1 MFEARTQE
9 EILKE
14 LQAWSTSQ
22 QSNFE
27 GTFEYDVLSSNAIE
41 FAKVEVELEQAYK
54 AAFADTSW
62 GEYLTMLAGAV
73 GVIRR
78 TATKAVGTVTV
89 SGRGTIPA
97 GALFGTQEGLRF
109 EADEETVVIDSAEIA
124 VTATKAG
131 EVGNVQ
137 AETVNLIPLSIP
149 GITGVINN
157 EAMHDGYDE
166 EDDATLLY
174 RYLFKVRMPATSGN
188 PYHYIQWAMEVPGV
202 GAAKCQR
209 TWAGPNTVRV
219 IIADSDL
226 NPASETLIQEVY
238 NHIEEERPIGVKLT
252 VSSAVPVDIDIEAR
266 IVGIVDEDA
275 FIAAVKSYF
284 KDITSQIMTTVSP
297 QAIQDYYVSV
307 AHIGKCLVLNGHV
320 EDYDTNSLFLNGKE
334 ANVQLGIDEL
344 PRLGAVNLYV

>member
-1 MFEARTQE
+1 MYEARAQE

-14 LQAWSTSQ
+14 LQGWSTSR

-27 GTFEYDVLSSNAIE
+27 GTFEYDVLASNAIE
-41 FAKVEVELEQAYK
+41 FAKTEVELEQVYK

-62 GEYLTMLAGAV
+62 GDYLTMIAGAV

-78 TATKAVGTVTV
+78 AATFAVGTVTV
-89 SGRGTIPA
+89 TGRGTVPQ
-97 GALFGTQEGLRF
+97 GALFGTEEGLRF
-109 EADEETVVIDSAEIA
+109 IADEETVVVDSAEIA
-124 VTATKAG
+124 VTATTAG
-131 EVGNVQ
+131 AVGNVQ
-137 AETVNLIPLSIP
+137 AEMVTLIPLSIP

-166 EDDATLLY
+166 EDDETLLA

-209 TWAGPNTVRV
+209 TWNGPNTVRV

-226 NPASETLIQEVY
+226 NPASETLIQEVFD
-238 NHIEEERPIGVKLT
+238 HIEAERPIGVKLT
-252 VSSAVPVDIDIEAR
+252 VASAVPVDIDVEAR
-266 IVGIVDEDA
+266 VVGIPDEAA
-275 FIAAVKSYF
+275 FIASVQKYF
-284 KDITSQIMTTVSP
+284 KDITRLIMATTT
-297 QAIQDYYVSV
+297 QTYYVSV
-307 AHIGKCLVLNGHV
+307 AQVGKCLVLDGNV
-320 EDYDTNSLFLNGKE
+320 EDYDTDSLFLNGRE
-334 ANVQLGIDEL
+334 ANVNLGIDEL